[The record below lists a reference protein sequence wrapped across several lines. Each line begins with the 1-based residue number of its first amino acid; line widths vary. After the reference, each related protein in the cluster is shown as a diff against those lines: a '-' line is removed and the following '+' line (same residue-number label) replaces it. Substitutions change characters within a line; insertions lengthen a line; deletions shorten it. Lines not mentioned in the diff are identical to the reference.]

1 MALILGTL
9 VSVVNQIHYLSSIH
23 FNSSFIAPKC
33 DSECTFYFKVA
44 VQFRDIL
51 FYFFNDP
58 VKYSKC
64 GSCDFFSNGQKF
76 RKSKFYFS
84 RPESFAFIE
93 KKYVPI

>member
-1 MALILGTL
+1 MALILGML
-9 VSVVNQIHYLSSIH
+9 VSIVNQIHYLSSTH

-44 VQFRDIL
+44 VPFRDTL

-64 GSCDFFSNGQKF
+64 DSCHFFQMVKNA
-76 RKSKFYFS
+76 RKVSS
-84 RPESFAFIE
+84 ASLRQHLSHS
-93 KKYVPI
+93 

>member
-9 VSVVNQIHYLSSIH
+9 ASIVNQIYNLSSTH

-44 VQFRDIL
+44 VQFRDFL

-58 VKYSKC
+58 VKYNKC
-64 GSCDFFSNGQKF
+64 GSCDFFQRVKNV
-76 RKSKFYFS
+76 RKVGSASLNQHPSYS
-84 RPESFAFIE
+84 
-93 KKYVPI
+93 